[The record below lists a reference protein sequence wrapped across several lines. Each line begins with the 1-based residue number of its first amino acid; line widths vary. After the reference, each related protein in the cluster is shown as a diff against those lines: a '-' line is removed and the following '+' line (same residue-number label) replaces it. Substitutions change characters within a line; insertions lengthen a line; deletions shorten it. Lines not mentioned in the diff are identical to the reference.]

1 MLNNINKKSLTLMVV
16 LGIGLMSAG
25 CNSKEAPK
33 PNATNEIGQCR
44 VANELAPQWVCGY
57 HDDKDTL
64 SSVGYAR
71 ISKIGRGFTNK
82 EAVADA
88 RSALAQQIQTE
99 VKDKIEV
106 FMRST
111 GLQDSEVAD
120 KVTTQVTKQ
129 VAKVTLNGSRQI
141 NYWES
146 ANDNSM
152 YVLVSI
158 DKNSLNK
165 NVKKSVLSSFKNDD
179 ALWQQFQSK
188 NAMESLEK
196 EFPTQK

>member
-1 MLNNINKKSLTLMVV
+1 MMV
-16 LGIGLMSAG
+16 LSIGFMSAG
-25 CNSKEAPK
+25 CNSKEALKPK
-33 PNATNEIGQCR
+33 VTNEIGQCKI
-44 VANELAPQWVCGY
+44 ANELAPQWVCGY
-57 HDDKDTL
+57 YHDKESL

-82 EAVADA
+82 EAVANA
-88 RSALAQQIQTE
+88 RSSLAQQIQIE
-99 VKDKIEV
+99 VKDKIEI

-129 VAKVTLNGSRQI
+129 VAKVTLKGSKQI

-146 ANDNSM
+146 TNDNSI

-158 DKNSLNK
+158 DKNTLNK
-165 NVKKSVLSSFKNDD
+165 NVKKSVISSFKNDD

-188 NAMESLEK
+188 NAQESLEK